1 MEEVVDSL
9 SKEYQSER
17 DLMRNICENFECH
30 LGTIGL
36 RTFDEVCE
44 VEISRSEGRQP
55 F

>member
-1 MEEVVDSL
+1 MEEAVDSL
-9 SKEYQSER
+9 SKEYQSKR
-17 DLMRNICENFECH
+17 DLMRNIYENFECH

-44 VEISRSEGRQP
+44 VEISPSEGRQP